1 MSSLLLSKIFLIASM
16 VSLALLG
23 VYIFISSQIKK
34 EKEMAHIN
42 NDTYYPDGVFH
53 DIDENG
59 KHRMYDAFGE
69 FYIRDTDHEKV
80 YTKEFDRWYDPY
92 LELEK
97 PDRKPKELK
106 RKIDIDK

>member
-1 MSSLLLSKIFLIASM
+1 MSSLLLFKIFLIASM

-42 NDTYYPDGVFH
+42 NDYPVGDTYYPDGIFH

-69 FYIRDTDHEKV
+69 FYIRDADHEKV
-80 YTKEFDRWYDPY
+80 YINYSKKGVE
-92 LELEK
+92 E
-97 PDRKPKELK
+97 ELK
-106 RKIDIDK
+106 RKIDIDE